1 MHPAMKKR
9 TSFAKAPDFSA
20 KRDTESVLKGEKKV
34 PTEVDYRQA
43 PVDSKERCHECSFY
57 NKPGSSESDCA
68 KVVGV
73 VRAEGV
79 CDLFRLRA
87 VGETPH
93 TGSQGSG
100 TSFAVTVEVN
110 NGG

>member
-1 MHPAMKKR
+1 MHPAMRKR
-9 TSFAKAPDFSA
+9 TSFSKAPDFSA

-43 PVDSKERCHECSFY
+43 PVDSKERCHECLHYS
-57 NKPGSSESDCA
+57 KPGSSESDCA

-79 CDLFRLRA
+79 CDLFKQGA
-87 VGETPH
+87 APQPATTSTPSMAITIEVG
-93 TGSQGSG
+93 GVSR
-100 TSFAVTVEVN
+100 
-110 NGG
+110 